1 MQKRELYLEKCFLN
15 EFKEYLTEEDKAI
28 RTIND
33 YLDNVILFIE
43 YFNQMETE
51 EFNPSI
57 IVPVDIIDYKSFCQT
72 TLNLG
77 IASIN
82 LRIASL
88 KSYFSF
94 LYLDEKIEKNPT
106 EKIKKLKDGRIL
118 EPKAF
123 DEKTFRTLRRLYY
136 RESNPLHICIFELL
150 CCCGLRLSELVSI
163 QINDIR
169 MNMNLDG
176 DTPRT
181 GELIVHGKGDKIRII
196 PLNKDVRIAIINW
209 LQLRKMKKIDCP
221 YLLISER
228 KNKFTPN
235 GIYRIIM
242 KYHSKLD
249 LDENYAVHSYR
260 HYFCK
265 KLLKVTDI
273 STVAK
278 LAGHSSITTTQRYT
292 AADKKDMEDAI
303 NKL

>member
-1 MQKRELYLEKCFLN
+1 MQKRELYLNKYFLS
-15 EFKEYLTEEDKAI
+15 EFRNYLLEDDKSQ
-28 RTIND
+28 RTTNN

-43 YFNQMETE
+43 YFGQMENK
-51 EFNPSI
+51 EFNPAI
-57 IVPVDIIDYKSFCQT
+57 ITPIDITDYRSFCQT

-94 LYLDEKIEKNPT
+94 LYLDKKIEKNPT

-136 RESNPLHICIFELL
+136 RESNALHICIFELL
-150 CCCGLRLSELVSI
+150 CRCGLRLSELVNL
-163 QINDIR
+163 QISDIK
-169 MNMNLDG
+169 MNMDLNG

-181 GELIVHGKGDKIRII
+181 GELIVHGKGNKIRII
-196 PLNKDVRIAIINW
+196 PLHKDVRIAIINW

-235 GIYRIIM
+235 GIYRIVM
-242 KYHSKLD
+242 KYHAKLT
-249 LDENYAVHSYR
+249 LDDHYTVHSYR
-260 HYFCK
+260 HYLCK
-265 KLLKVTDI
+265 KLLKITDI